1 MHIPKL
7 VRSSLSNPVKQ
18 LRARER
24 RNLVIV
30 VEGGSAILRYCV
42 SRLLPPTLLLV
53 ACLTNCLPP
62 SPRRRGR
69 GGSRQAAAPAPG
81 WLAQPRMEV
90 QRSSKSSQWAAR
102 VERGNTAHEKIAQ
115 GLGSGLIQ
123 LIWLNYVR
131 RVSLLSQPIL

>member
-62 SPRRRGR
+62 LSPPERPRWKQASSGACARLVGPATD
-69 GGSRQAAAPAPG
+69 GGAEELQKFSVG
-81 WLAQPRMEV
+81 CE
-90 QRSSKSSQWAAR
+90 
-102 VERGNTAHEKIAQ
+102 G
-115 GLGSGLIQ
+115 
-123 LIWLNYVR
+123 
-131 RVSLLSQPIL
+131 